1 MKYALFLG
9 CSVPTRGLNYELSA
23 RKVAEKLGIEL
34 VDIPEF
40 GCCGFPVRSVNND
53 AGFLMAARNL
63 ALAEKYG
70 LDKIMTLCS
79 ACTETLQEANHMFKH
94 DPDKLAEVNQKLK
107 KLGMEYNG
115 TVEVRHIARVLWE
128 DIGVEKIKEKVVFPL
143 KGARF
148 AAHYGCHYI
157 KPSHIYDHFDDPEN
171 PTSLDDLIEATGAE
185 AVRNYPDKDK
195 CCGGA
200 ILGVKEEVTVKI
212 AGSKLKILKEH
223 EIDALVLICPFC
235 SVIYE
240 GNQKKAEKAFDMQ
253 FKIPVLYYPQILGL
267 ALGFEPDEVGFK
279 LNRIKAKGLLEKLG
293 LGKKKKEAA

>member
-1 MKYALFLG
+1 MRYAFFLG

-40 GCCGFPVRSVNND
+40 SCCGFPIRSVSQK
-53 AGFLMAARNL
+53 AGFTMAARNL
-63 ALAEKYG
+63 ALAEKHG

-79 ACTETLQEANHMFKH
+79 ACTETLQEANHLFKH
-94 DPDKLAEVNQKLK
+94 NPDFLAEINGELK
-107 KLGMEYNG
+107 KFGLEYKG
-115 TVEVRHIARVLWE
+115 TVEVKHIARVLWE
-128 DIGVEKIKEKVVFPL
+128 DIGVEEIRKKVVFPL
-143 KGARF
+143 EGARF
-148 AAHYGCHYI
+148 AAHYGCHYL
-157 KPSHIYDHFDDPEN
+157 KPSEIYDHFDDPEN

-185 AVRNYPDKDK
+185 SVRQYPDKDK

-200 ILGVKEEVTVKI
+200 ILGVKEEVTIKI
-212 AGSKLKILKEH
+212 AGSKLKILKDH
-223 EIDALVLICPFC
+223 DIDALVLICPFC

-240 GNQKKAEKAFDMQ
+240 GNQKKAEKEYETQ

-279 LNRIKAKGLLEKLG
+279 LNRIKAKKLLEKLG
-293 LGKKKKEAA
+293 LSKKKTAA